1 MPKLSH
7 SLPKYRCHKASGQA
21 IVTLA
26 GKHHYL
32 GPYGTKASRL
42 EYDRLI
48 AEWVA
53 NGRSASPHSRES
65 DVTVI
70 EVAARYWKFAEGY
83 YRKQGSPTG
92 TLRFIRHALRP
103 LKTLYGPRPA
113 ASFGPLALKAV
124 QQTLIE
130 SGTAKLT
137 KPATGTNNEKRRP
150 SRRYV
155 NDCVA
160 VIKRM
165 FRWAASEELV
175 PVTVYQALVT
185 VPGLRKGRTA
195 ARETGPVLPVSDA
208 VVDATLVQLPTVV
221 ADMVR
226 FQRLTGCRPGEVC
239 SLRPCD
245 VDRSATLW
253 RYVPSTHKTE
263 HFGRG
268 RTIVIGPKAQ
278 AVLRAYLLRDAT
290 SFCFSPAESEEKR
303 RQDAHARR
311 RTPLSYGNRPGMGRR
326 TKAKRKP
333 KDRYVKDSY
342 ARAIQRATKKAGVES
357 WSPNRLRHTAA
368 TEIRR
373 QFGLEAAQVTL
384 GHARADVTQVYAER
398 DLSLAERVA
407 KEVG

>member
-1 MPKLSH
+1 MPKLSN

-53 NGRSASPHSRES
+53 NGRSASPDSRES
-65 DVTVI
+65 DMTVI
-70 EVAARYWKFAEGY
+70 EVAARYWKFAEKY
-83 YRKQGSPTG
+83 YRKHGRPTG

-103 LKTLYGPRPA
+103 VKTLYGTRHA
-113 ASFGPLALKAV
+113 SSFGPLALKAV
-124 QQTLIE
+124 QQALID
-130 SGTAKLT
+130 SGTGRPNMRTA
-137 KPATGTNNEKRRP
+137 GTEKEKRRS

-155 NDCVA
+155 NDCIA

-175 PVTVYQALVT
+175 PVTVYQALAT
-185 VPGLRKGRTA
+185 VPGLRKGRTE
-195 ARETGPVLPVSDA
+195 ARETGPVLPVADA
-208 VVDATLVQLPTVV
+208 VVDATLVHLPPVV

-245 VDRSATLW
+245 VDRSAALW
-253 RYVPSTHKTE
+253 RYVPSSHKTE
-263 HFGRG
+263 HFGRE

-278 AVLRAYLLRDAT
+278 AVLRPYLLRDAT
-290 SFCFSPAESEEKR
+290 SYCFSPAESEEKR
-303 RQDAHARR
+303 RQEMHTRR
-311 RTPLSYGNRPGMGRR
+311 RTPLRYGNRPGTNCRA
-326 TKAKRKP
+326 KPKRKA

-342 ARAIQRATKKAGVES
+342 ARAIQRATKKLGIES